1 MQARSTELKEE
12 EKKLI
17 FNKYMPEQ
25 RLGEGSF
32 GKIFVARNVQTNE
45 LFAVKIVRIYSHL
58 FFIRNLKKEETVCWN
73 KKHIFY
79 AI

>member
-1 MQARSTELKEE
+1 MTSPELKED

-32 GKIFVARNVQTNE
+32 GKIFIARNIQTNE
-45 LFAVKIVRIYSHL
+45 LFAVKIVRNYLLI
-58 FFIRNLKKEETVCWN
+58 NLILKGT
-73 KKHIFY
+73 
-79 AI
+79 